1 MTSTTTITVHIVVK
15 PWAIPVMKAI
25 DLASPVLPRRL
36 LLRLVDIVLRFG
48 MVVRP

>member
-15 PWAIPVMKAI
+15 PWAIQIIEAI
-25 DLASPVLPRRL
+25 DWASPVLPRRL